1 VRIRKSVPTR
11 DQYFE
16 GVIAELQ
23 ALRTEEHRLIHLYP
37 RLRRRPKLRMRF
49 LMDLANLRV
58 RADRL
63 NSSLDPITQLQDSD
77 AAQTVAAQV
86 EQLCA

>member
-1 VRIRKSVPTR
+1 VRIRKSNATG
-11 DQYFE
+11 DQYIE
-16 GVIAELQ
+16 GIIAELQ
-23 ALRTEEHRLIHLYP
+23 ALRTEEHRLIHLYS

-63 NSSLDPITQLQDSD
+63 NSSLDPIAQLQDSD
-77 AAQTVAAQV
+77 AAAQ

>member
-1 VRIRKSVPTR
+1 MRIQKSSATR
-11 DQYFE
+11 EEYFA
-16 GVIAELQ
+16 GIVAELQ
-23 ALRTEEHRLIHLYP
+23 ALKTEEHRLIHLYP
-37 RLRRRPKLRMRF
+37 RLRRRPKLRTRF
-49 LMDLANLRV
+49 LMDLANLRD

-63 NSSLDPITQLQDSD
+63 NSILDPIPKLQDSA